1 MPRLPRAAPAL
12 DDDVGPALSTQ
23 TLGTGRVSKNREGI
37 VDPGADLPCWPQ
49 QPALGPS
56 VPAAGFTSAW
66 STIPLALRLGLLSR
80 AKRSRQ
86 PGVSGCLSS
95 VRGGGSHRQNGGS
108 RSPPLAAHRC
118 QPQGGPAPRLI
129 DPIWLLSAE
138 ANLRPTPYRRDG
150 QVVIQRT
157 QVSVTSAGIA
167 KSPLSR
173 PKNTI
178 TG

>member
-1 MPRLPRAAPAL
+1 MPRATPAL

-80 AKRSRQ
+80 AQRSRQ
-86 PGVSGCLSS
+86 PGVSGSQ
-95 VRGGGSHRQNGGS
+95 RQNGGS

-118 QPQGGPAPRLI
+118 QPQEVPAPRLI

-138 ANLRPTPYRRDG
+138 ANLRPTPYRKDG